1 MTPLRIGYYFCL
13 PVAMGGVERHVLAL
27 IDHFRSSHHITVF
40 CDAADA
46 AHPFRAELSARG
58 FEPRLIRLG
67 GKDLRGVARPLAKN
81 IAEIFRALR
90 ALAPARLDVLHL
102 HAGRLGLAYAP
113 IAAAGA
119 AGIPRRVLTVHNT
132 VARRSPWQRFFEA
145 RALARL
151 DRIVAVSVAVKNDLT
166 GKKAVATDKIVVIPN
181 GVDAAEFSGSEK
193 ERRDARAALGLP
205 ERSAAVGMVG
215 RLHAMKGADL
225 LIRAAALIRAR
236 APHLRVALIGTGPEE
251 AALKRLAEEL
261 RVSDIVSFAGYRSDA
276 RRLMHAFDVLAI
288 PSRQDAQPFSL
299 LEGMACGKPV
309 VGANVGDIPGML
321 VDGVTGLLFPAG
333 DFTAL
338 AAALAKL
345 LGDPQKRTELGCA
358 GRRRVESH
366 FSQAAMLERTEALYR
381 RPVT

>member
-40 CDAADA
+40 CDAAEA

-58 FEPRLIRLG
+58 LEPRLIRLA
-67 GKDLRGVARPLAKN
+67 GKDWRGVARPLAKN
-81 IAEIFRALR
+81 VAEIFRALG

-113 IAAAGA
+113 IAAACA

-132 VARRSPWQRFFEA
+132 LLQRSRVQRFFED
-145 RALARL
+145 RALRRL
-151 DRIVAVSVAVKNDLT
+151 SRIVAISDEVRDDLT
-166 GKKAVATDKIVVIPN
+166 RKKTAAREKIIVIPN
-181 GVDAAEFSGSEK
+181 GVDAAEFQGSERD
-193 ERRDARAALGLP
+193 RRDARAALGLP
-205 ERSAAVGMVG
+205 EGSAVVGMVG
-215 RLHAMKGADL
+215 RLYEYKGADL
-225 LIRAAALIRAR
+225 LIRSAALIRAR
-236 APHLRVALIGTGPEE
+236 APQLRVALIGAGPEE
-251 AALKRLAEEL
+251 ASLKELAAEL
-261 RVSDIVSFAGYRSDA
+261 KVSDIVSFAGYRSDA
-276 RRLMHAFDVLAI
+276 RRLMHAFDVLVI

-309 VGANVGDIPGML
+309 VGANIGDIPGML

-333 DFTAL
+333 DLTAL

-345 LGDPQKRTELGCA
+345 LGDPQKRTEMGCA

-381 RPVT
+381 RPAT